1 MSRQLLWFPS
11 QKHVFCC
18 QMQRPGTTPWATLG
32 LRAYAPYEERL
43 EGISAG
49 IGVLAPG
56 PFWRV
61 QIARFQ
67 DEWVFLQLEI
77 VRQASMKSLKMICVI
92 KKSLT
97 NGIVCCFSCQR
108 SLNVLQKKPDAKWS
122 FKHIAKKN
130 GYAERIPSTNGF
142 VWKYG
147 TPNSH
152 KLSSSFSPLKPVIW
166 RLYTS
171 FLHPNLIKT
180 PQLAGIY
187 LIFRHPEISWQRL
200 NTSIFSQ
207 CSFQGCAERWPC
219 AGHKLRWSS
228 SGQTCEPLPGRSWGF
243 TLWLFVTK
251 P

>member
-1 MSRQLLWFPS
+1 MSRKLLWFPS

-32 LRAYAPYEERL
+32 LRANAPYEERL

-108 SLNVLQKKPDAKWS
+108 SLNVLQKKTWREMILQTYRQKKWLCW
-122 FKHIAKKN
+122 KN
-130 GYAERIPSTNGF
+130 P
-142 VWKYG
+142 KY
-147 TPNSH
+147 
-152 KLSSSFSPLKPVIW
+152 KRLCLKIW
-166 RLYTS
+166 YPQFPQIIIIIL
-171 FLHPNLIKT
+171 PIKT
-180 PQLAGIY
+180 GHLEAIY
-187 LIFRHPEISWQRL
+187 LLFTPKSHQ
-200 NTSIFSQ
+200 NTSIGGYIPH
-207 CSFQGCAERWPC
+207 FQTPRNLMTNTQHLYFFAVQFPRLCR
-219 AGHKLRWSS
+219 
-228 SGQTCEPLPGRSWGF
+228 
-243 TLWLFVTK
+243 TLALCGS
-251 P
+251 